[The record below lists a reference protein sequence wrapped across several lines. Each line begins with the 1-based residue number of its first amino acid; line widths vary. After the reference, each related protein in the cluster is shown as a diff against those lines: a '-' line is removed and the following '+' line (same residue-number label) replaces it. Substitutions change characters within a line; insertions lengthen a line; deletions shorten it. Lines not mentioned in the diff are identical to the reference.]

1 MKTSYICNMKQT
13 INYKRI
19 KREILKRDTA
29 LDSRF
34 TTKSVES
41 KKVYSRKKSAN
52 KIVFIEN

>member
-1 MKTSYICNMKQT
+1 MKPT